1 MASILQFAPPRVVA
15 RVSVCRKKLAS
26 ANAKASRD
34 SADKADC
41 RASHSLRV
49 QKLIQGSPR
58 LQAGRLFFCSA
69 AAIIGPAS
77 PGRAHA
83 TGALG
88 WPTNA
93 LSEVSASLL
102 P

>member
-1 MASILQFAPPRVVA
+1 MPQVAYGWCLEDVA

-34 SADKADC
+34 SSDKADC

-58 LQAGRLFFCSA
+58 LLAGRLFFVLLLRS
-69 AAIIGPAS
+69 S
-77 PGRAHA
+77 DQHHRNE
-83 TGALG
+83 LG
-88 WPTNA
+88 LRVRVP
-93 LSEVSASLL
+93 VQRV
-102 P
+102 

>member
-15 RVSVCRKKLAS
+15 GVAVRRKKLAS

-58 LQAGRLFFCSA
+58 LQAERLFFCSA
-69 AAIIGPAS
+69 AAIIGPVS
-77 PGRAHA
+77 PATNSGYGVRVPRTAH
-83 TGALG
+83 LMRR
-88 WPTNA
+88 P
-93 LSEVSASLL
+93 LS
-102 P
+102 